1 MDKRFKHPWFQVLAD
16 IKKKAADAG
25 LTEKETIELP
35 QMIIGEINKEIKPR
49 GRKRPFYLA
58 ERFVHAHVYEIPI
71 IQPRAFEIF
80 IGQLEPERFDEVKH
94 AARCGAGTGDI
105 PRVLRDFRF
114 D

>member
-49 GRKRPFYLA
+49 ERNMLNLKEKDIPAAREIA
-58 ERFVHAHVYEIPI
+58 ER
-71 IQPRAFEIF
+71 
-80 IGQLEPERFDEVKH
+80 
-94 AARCGAGTGDI
+94 
-105 PRVLRDFRF
+105 VLADYLG
-114 D
+114 